1 MWSVT
6 IHEEGDW
13 RPRYDPTCMAYLCY
27 QVEICPSTGRR
38 HIQAYVRLR
47 SPKTMVA
54 TKVLFSADAHLEMAL
69 GSEEQNKIYCSKA
82 DTRAPDSTFVEFG
95 TYDGTKGKKG
105 KRSDIEAV
113 TAAIK
118 DGQSVSEVAEKF
130 PEQFLKYHAGIQA
143 LTSQLQTRAQVLER
157 EIHTTILWGP
167 TATGKS
173 HRIRHKISMNA
184 LYVLSPGRDP
194 WGMYQGQNS
203 LLFEEFN
210 PMSWDLMLMNTTL
223 DKWPLQLD
231 ARYSNKVAKWTEVYI
246 CSNSDP
252 LGWYSLDS
260 RTMEKDAFL
269 RRVSPPM
276 GRIYNIQNQE
286 QVVDLDWFRGIAAPS
301 SPPPPIPLVLAPPQ
315 APFTPALTQPAA
327 DWQAQGGA
335 GASTPTWPPLIR
347 AQSINLSASMLG
359 GGMSPPIFIDD

>member
-1 MWSVT
+1 MWCIT

-13 RPRYDPTCMAYLCY
+13 RPRYDTETMAYLCY

-47 SPKTMVA
+47 HPKTMAA
-54 TKVLFSADAHLEMAL
+54 TKVLFSADAHLEVAL
-69 GSEEQNKIYCSKA
+69 GSEEQNRVYCSKEA
-82 DTRAPDSTFVEFG
+82 SRAPNTTFVEFG
-95 TYDGTKGKKG
+95 VYDGTKGKKG

-118 DGQSVSEVAEKF
+118 EGQSVTEIALNF
-130 PEQFLKYHAGIQA
+130 PEQFLKFHAGIQA
-143 LTSQLQTRAQVLER
+143 LSCHIQTKNQVLER

-173 HRIRHKISMNA
+173 HRIRHAIPMED

-194 WGMYQGQNS
+194 WGMYSGQKN

-210 PMSWDLMLMNTTL
+210 PASWDLMVMNATL

-231 ARYSNKVAKWTEVYI
+231 ARYSNKVARWTVVYI

-252 LGWYSLDS
+252 AYWYSMDARL
-260 RTMEKDAFL
+260 MEKTAFI
-269 RRVSPPM
+269 RRISEPM
-276 GRIYNIQNQE
+276 GKVYNIIHQE
-286 QVVDLDWFRGIAAPS
+286 QVVDLKWWEKPPQATPPPATPLLNPFSPAPTQS
-301 SPPPPIPLVLAPPQ
+301 AVDFQALGGAGTSTVQWPPPPLTRAPSM
-315 APFTPALTQPAA
+315 T
-327 DWQAQGGA
+327 
-335 GASTPTWPPLIR
+335 
-347 AQSINLSASMLG
+347 LSASMLG
-359 GGMSPPIFIDD
+359 GGTSPPIFIDD